1 MAPEPLEPLDE
12 RTVDADPIHQFG
24 RWYDAAVA
32 ATGDRAAAMTIATVS
47 ADGRPSARVV
57 LLRHFDA
64 RGFVF
69 FTNFASRKGVQL
81 AANPGIAAVCSWPQ
95 LDAQIRIEGLATHV
109 SVDESDAYFAH
120 RPRGHQ
126 IGAWASQQSE
136 PVADRAALEAQVS
149 EVEARFPGVVPRP
162 PHWGGFRIAPDHVEF
177 WRSRDDRVHDRVVY
191 SRTPTGWTIQ
201 RLSP

>member
-1 MAPEPLEPLDE
+1 M
-12 RTVDADPIHQFG
+12 
-24 RWYDAAVA
+24 
-32 ATGDRAAAMTIATVS
+32 
-47 ADGRPSARVV
+47 
-57 LLRHFDA
+57 LRHFDA